1 MQWLCFFFRNNDND
15 SVGSGNDSGD
25 ITVSGNKC
33 CDLLLLLLLLLL
45 FWLFIDFRK
54 MFSLINMLSSYIKK
68 YEKYF
73 SSKKKKKRVLFQKN
87 LRLKFY
93 FKRHLITLGRIFF
106 HQFYLVNN
114 SKCLQKSYNTNL
126 KNKRKKIYLH
136 FHV

>member
-73 SSKKKKKRVLFQKN
+73 SSKKKKECYSKRIYVLNFI
-87 LRLKFY
+87 LKD
-93 FKRHLITLGRIFF
+93 I
-106 HQFYLVNN
+106 
-114 SKCLQKSYNTNL
+114 
-126 KNKRKKIYLH
+126 
-136 FHV
+136 

>member
-1 MQWLCFFFRNNDND
+1 MVVFFFRNNDND

-33 CDLLLLLLLLLL
+33 CDLLLLLL

-73 SSKKKKKRVLFQKN
+73 SSKKKKKSVIPKEF
-87 LRLKFY
+87 
-93 FKRHLITLGRIFF
+93 T
-106 HQFYLVNN
+106 
-114 SKCLQKSYNTNL
+114 S
-126 KNKRKKIYLH
+126 
-136 FHV
+136 